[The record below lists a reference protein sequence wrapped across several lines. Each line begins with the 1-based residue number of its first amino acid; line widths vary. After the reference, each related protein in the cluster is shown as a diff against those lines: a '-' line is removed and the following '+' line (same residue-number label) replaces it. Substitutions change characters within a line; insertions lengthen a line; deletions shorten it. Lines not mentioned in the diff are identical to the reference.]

1 MTLTI
6 RRLVYIAF
14 FIETGLLLVV
24 LPWSSFWSRNYFVMH
39 WPGIA
44 PWLVN
49 DFVRGAVTGLGV
61 VNLVAAIADLLPVL
75 VRRSETFQEGGPVRR
90 SAEREGG

>member
-1 MTLTI
+1 M
-6 RRLVYIAF
+6 
-14 FIETGLLLVV
+14 

-75 VRRSETFQEGGPVRR
+75 VRRSAEDQKSGLVRR

>member
-1 MTLTI
+1 MT
-6 RRLVYIAF
+6 
-14 FIETGLLLVV
+14 
-24 LPWSSFWSRNYFVMH
+24 H

-49 DFVRGAVTGLGV
+49 DFVRGAVTGLGI
-61 VNLVAAIADLLPVL
+61 VNLAAAIADLVPVL
-75 VRRSETFQEGGPVRR
+75 VRRSAEQEPGGLVRR

>member
-1 MTLTI
+1 MT
-6 RRLVYIAF
+6 
-14 FIETGLLLVV
+14 
-24 LPWSSFWSRNYFVMH
+24 H

-61 VNLVAAIADLLPVL
+61 VNLIAAIADLSSVFARRPVA
-75 VRRSETFQEGGPVRR
+75 RSAEHDGGGRVRR

>member
-1 MTLTI
+1 
-6 RRLVYIAF
+6 
-14 FIETGLLLVV
+14 
-24 LPWSSFWSRNYFVMH
+24 MH

-61 VNLVAAIADLLPVL
+61 VNIVAGIADLLPMFA
-75 VRRSETFQEGGPVRR
+75 RRTLVRR

>member
-1 MTLTI
+1 M
-6 RRLVYIAF
+6 
-14 FIETGLLLVV
+14 
-24 LPWSSFWSRNYFVMH
+24 LPWSSFWSRNYFVIH

-75 VRRSETFQEGGPVRR
+75 VHRTAEDQQRGLVRR

>member
-1 MTLTI
+1 M
-6 RRLVYIAF
+6 
-14 FIETGLLLVV
+14 

-49 DFVRGAVTGLGV
+49 NFVRGAVTGLGV

-75 VRRSETFQEGGPVRR
+75 VRRTEDQQGELVRLSAEDQKGGLVRR

>member
-1 MTLTI
+1 M
-6 RRLVYIAF
+6 
-14 FIETGLLLVV
+14 

-75 VRRSETFQEGGPVRR
+75 VRRTEDQQGELVRLSAEDQKGGLVRR